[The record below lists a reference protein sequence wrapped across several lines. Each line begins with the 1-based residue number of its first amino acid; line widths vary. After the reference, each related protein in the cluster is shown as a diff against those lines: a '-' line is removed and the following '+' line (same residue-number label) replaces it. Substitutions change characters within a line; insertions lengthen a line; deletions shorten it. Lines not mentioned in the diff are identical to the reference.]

1 VSSVAVIIAAGGSGR
16 RMGGVYKPLLELRG
30 EPILARS
37 LAPFLA
43 RRDVHA
49 VIVAVPPDLHAAPPA
64 WLHADPRV
72 QTVAGG
78 AERDESVR
86 NALQAVPGDADIIL
100 VHDAARPLVSA
111 DVVERCI
118 AAARAGRS
126 VVAAVPVTDTIKRI
140 AGDGTILDTPD
151 RSLLRA
157 AQTPQAFPA
166 AVLRAAHDHAA
177 THGIRATDDAAL
189 VAGAGHPV
197 AVVDGA
203 VENIKVTTR
212 LDLAL
217 AEVLLAG
224 GET

>member
-1 VSSVAVIIAAGGSGR
+1 VSRVAVIIAAGGSGR
-16 RMGGVYKPLLELRG
+16 RMGGVYKPLLELGG
-30 EPILARS
+30 EPLLARS

-43 RRDVHA
+43 RSDVHA
-49 VIVAVPPDLHAAPPA
+49 VLVAVPPELHAAPPA
-64 WLHADPRV
+64 WLLADPRV
-72 QTVAGG
+72 KTVAGG
-78 AERDESVR
+78 SERDESVR
-86 NALQAVPGDADIIL
+86 HALQAVPPDADVIV
-100 VHDAARPLVSA
+100 VHDAARPLVPSE
-111 DVVERCI
+111 VVERCI
-118 AAARAGRS
+118 AAACAGRS

-166 AVLRAAHDHAA
+166 AVLRAAYSHAVA
-177 THGIRATDDAAL
+177 HGIRATDDAAL
-189 VAGAGHPV
+189 VAGAGHTV
-197 AVVDGA
+197 SVVDGD

>member
-1 VSSVAVIIAAGGSGR
+1 MSRVAVIIAAGGSGR

-30 EPILARS
+30 APLLARS

-43 RRDVHA
+43 RPDVHA
-49 VIVAVPPDLHAAPPA
+49 IIVALPQDLHAAPPA
-64 WLHADPRV
+64 WLLADPRV
-72 QTVAGG
+72 RTVAGG
-78 AERDESVR
+78 AERDQSVR
-86 NALQAVPGDADIIL
+86 NALQAVPPDANVIL

-111 DVVERCI
+111 EVVERCV

-140 AGDGTILDTPD
+140 AADGTILDTPD

-166 AVLRAAHDHAA
+166 AVLRAAHAHAA
-177 THGIRATDDAAL
+177 ATGIRATDDAAL
-189 VAGAGHPV
+189 AAAAGHAV

-203 VENIKVTTR
+203 VENIKVTSR
-212 LDLAL
+212 MDLAV
-217 AEVLLAG
+217 AEILLAG
-224 GET
+224 GDT